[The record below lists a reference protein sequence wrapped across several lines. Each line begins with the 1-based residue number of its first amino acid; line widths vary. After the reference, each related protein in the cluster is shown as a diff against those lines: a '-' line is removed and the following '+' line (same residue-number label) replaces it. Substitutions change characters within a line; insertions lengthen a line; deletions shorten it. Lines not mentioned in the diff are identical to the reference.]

1 MKNIKFSVE
10 TYNLLVLLKKE
21 RSFEALLNKMA
32 NYFIKS
38 ELDVFNLRPYSEDAI
53 LKELQT
59 IRKEQERTIK
69 IVKAQE
75 KDYKALF
82 ASKNDL
88 QNITIDK
95 KRDIIT
101 IEDLLQN
108 GMTQEELLS
117 IIDSANENNSIILRQ
132 EKRIEELEKKL
143 ASKSNSVPNISS
155 DDDTN
160 SNNTVDT
167 VDDELI
173 EMSFSEAFKE
183 LIKHENIK
191 PSEQREYNKDIFEKM
206 KIVLDNS
213 VNIESEEIQEAYSLF
228 MSTLDYFDMIKV
240 YWTDD
245 ITTDNYIKAKN
256 HLLSL
261 L

>member
-143 ASKSNSVPNISS
+143 ALKSNSVSNISS
-155 DDDTN
+155 NDDTN
-160 SNNTVDT
+160 SNNTY
-167 VDDELI
+167 DDELI

-213 VNIESEEIQEAYSLF
+213 VNIESEEIQEAYNLF
-228 MSTLDYFDMIKV
+228 MSTLEYFDMIKV

>member
-59 IRKEQERTIK
+59 IRKEQDRTIK
-69 IVKAQE
+69 IIKAQE

-143 ASKSNSVPNISS
+143 ASKSNIVSNISS

-160 SNNTVDT
+160 SNNTY
-167 VDDELI
+167 DDELI

-213 VNIESEEIQEAYSLF
+213 VNIESEEIQEAYNLF
-228 MSTLDYFDMIKV
+228 MSTLEYFDMIKV

>member
-117 IIDSANENNSIILRQ
+117 IIDSANENNSIIIKQ

-143 ASKSNSVPNISS
+143 ALKSNSVSNISS
-155 DDDTN
+155 NDDTN
-160 SNNTVDT
+160 SNNTY
-167 VDDELI
+167 DDELI

-213 VNIESEEIQEAYSLF
+213 VNIESEEIQEAYNLF
-228 MSTLDYFDMIKV
+228 MSTLEYFDMIKV

>member
-1 MKNIKFSVE
+1 
-10 TYNLLVLLKKE
+10 
-21 RSFEALLNKMA
+21 MA

-53 LKELQT
+53 LKELQS
-59 IRKEQERTIK
+59 IRNEQARTIK

-143 ASKSNSVPNISS
+143 ALKSNSVSNISS
-155 DDDTN
+155 NDDTN
-160 SNNTVDT
+160 SNNTY
-167 VDDELI
+167 DDELI

-213 VNIESEEIQEAYSLF
+213 VNIESEEIQEAYNLF
-228 MSTLDYFDMIKV
+228 MSTLEYFDMIKV

>member
-143 ASKSNSVPNISS
+143 ALKSNNVSNISS
-155 DDDTN
+155 NDDTN
-160 SNNTVDT
+160 SNNTY
-167 VDDELI
+167 DDELI

-213 VNIESEEIQEAYSLF
+213 VNIESEEIQEAYNLF
-228 MSTLDYFDMIKV
+228 MSTLEYFDMIKV

>member
-53 LKELQT
+53 LKELQS
-59 IRKEQERTIK
+59 IRNEQARTIK

-143 ASKSNSVPNISS
+143 ALKSNSVSNISS
-155 DDDTN
+155 NDDTN
-160 SNNTVDT
+160 SNNTY
-167 VDDELI
+167 DDELI

-213 VNIESEEIQEAYSLF
+213 VNIECI
-228 MSTLDYFDMIKV
+228 
-240 YWTDD
+240 
-245 ITTDNYIKAKN
+245 
-256 HLLSL
+256 
-261 L
+261 

>member
-53 LKELQT
+53 LKELQS
-59 IRKEQERTIK
+59 IRNEQARTIK

-143 ASKSNSVPNISS
+143 ALKSNSVSNISS
-155 DDDTN
+155 NDDTN
-160 SNNTVDT
+160 SNNTY
-167 VDDELI
+167 DDELI

-213 VNIESEEIQEAYSLF
+213 VNIESEEIQEAYNLF
-228 MSTLDYFDMIKV
+228 MSTLEYFDMIKV

-245 ITTDNYIKAKN
+245 ITTDNYIKASQIIK
-256 HLLSL
+256 
-261 L
+261 

>member
-53 LKELQT
+53 LKELQS
-59 IRKEQERTIK
+59 IRNEQARTIK

-143 ASKSNSVPNISS
+143 ALKSNSVSNISS
-155 DDDTN
+155 NDDTN
-160 SNNTVDT
+160 SNNT
-167 VDDELI
+167 
-173 EMSFSEAFKE
+173 
-183 LIKHENIK
+183 
-191 PSEQREYNKDIFEKM
+191 
-206 KIVLDNS
+206 
-213 VNIESEEIQEAYSLF
+213 
-228 MSTLDYFDMIKV
+228 
-240 YWTDD
+240 
-245 ITTDNYIKAKN
+245 
-256 HLLSL
+256 
-261 L
+261 

>member
-117 IIDSANENNSIILRQ
+117 IIDSANENNSIIIKQ

-143 ASKSNSVPNISS
+143 ALKSNSVSNISS
-155 DDDTN
+155 NDDTN
-160 SNNTVDT
+160 SNNTY
-167 VDDELI
+167 DDELI

-183 LIKHENIK
+183 LIKYENVK

-213 VNIESEEIQEAYSLF
+213 VNIESEEIQEAYNLF
-228 MSTLDYFDMIKV
+228 MSTLEYFDMIKV